1 MKIQNSSNINSPS
14 FGVIRDVRYLG
25 LYKKNKNLAKKV
37 FQELN
42 MNPKAMEFCQKY
54 DVNITLNAQKT
65 NNLYD
70 EVESYF
76 AISYDDPTRSLFGKF
91 FDFLFGKQ
99 KAIKINSYGYDI
111 YPDEALVD
119 CTKNMINNIANKE
132 SPNYNKLS
140 TGILDYH
147 IDIAEEEIQAKLNK
161 KTEKLNKK
169 KSEIESKQNQKIEA
183 EKNSSELQ
191 STINELINSSK

>member
-65 NNLYD
+65 NNFYD

-99 KAIKINSYGYDI
+99 KAIKINSYGRDI

-119 CTKNMINNIANKE
+119 CTKNMISYIARKE
-132 SPNYNKLS
+132 SPSS

-147 IDIAEEEIQAKLNK
+147 IDMAEEEIQA
-161 KTEKLNKK
+161 KLNKK

>member
-65 NNLYD
+65 NNLYN
-70 EVESYF
+70 EVKSYF

-99 KAIKINSYGYDI
+99 KAIKIDSYGYDI

-119 CTKNMINNIANKE
+119 CTKNMISYIARKE
-132 SPNYNKLS
+132 SSRS

-147 IDIAEEEIQAKLNK
+147 IDMAEEEIQAKLNK